1 MLLPVTLTVAAAAGI
16 GNFVLAMRIVQLR
29 LKGKVLIGDGGD
41 ERLLARTRA
50 QANFVE
56 YTPFVLILMALI
68 EAAGGSPRWL
78 AITGGL
84 FVAGRIAHAL
94 GMDRPAPNP
103 WRAGGALLT
112 WVVLVGLAL
121 WGMTIA
127 YTYEAAP
134 VMEVVPVD
142 GAPTV

>member
-84 FVAGRIAHAL
+84 FVAGRIAHPL

-103 WRAGGALLT
+103 WRAGGAR
-112 WVVLVGLAL
+112 
-121 WGMTIA
+121 
-127 YTYEAAP
+127 
-134 VMEVVPVD
+134 
-142 GAPTV
+142 